1 MTASVAIGPTTLY
14 GPLPVALV
22 AIYDAG
28 RDRTNLCTA
37 AWTGVAATKPPQ
49 LTLSLKPER
58 LTTELL
64 RRERRLTLLP
74 ATRELVTAA
83 DFCGTVSGR
92 EVDKFAACGFEPV
105 ALKGRREAI
114 PAGAPIAVLCS
125 LEREIDLGSH
135 LLFILQIDDV
145 LLAPE
150 LVDPDGA
157 AIPAR
162 AGLVGWLHGAYHALG
177 EPLGFFG
184 SSRARPAV
192 YRRRMAKL
200 RQKARMEKSTKPRRN

>member
-1 MTASVAIGPTTLY
+1 MTASVPIGPTTLY
-14 GPLPVALV
+14 GPLPLV
-22 AIYDAG
+22 LAAVHDAG
-28 RDRTNLCTA
+28 RGRTNLCTV
-37 AWTGVAATKPPQ
+37 AWTGVAATRPPQ

-64 RRERRLTLLP
+64 RRECRLTLLP
-74 ATRELVTAA
+74 VTRELVTAA
-83 DFCGTVSGR
+83 DLCGTVSGR
-92 EVDKFAACGFEPV
+92 EVDKFALCGFEPV
-105 ALKGRREAI
+105 PLEGRSEAI
-114 PAGAPIAVLCS
+114 PAGAPIAVPCS
-125 LEREIDLGSH
+125 LERELDLGSH
-135 LLFILQIDDV
+135 LLFILRVDDV

-150 LVDPDGA
+150 LMDPDGA
-157 AIPAR
+157 AAPAR

-200 RQKARMEKSTKPRRN
+200 RQKARMEKSTRPKRN

>member
-1 MTASVAIGPTTLY
+1 MSMTAAVPIGPTTLY

-22 AIYDAG
+22 AVYDAERG
-28 RDRTNLCTA
+28 RTNLSTV

-64 RRERRLTLLP
+64 GRERRLTLLP
-74 ATRELVTAA
+74 VTRELVTTA

-92 EVDKFAACGFEPV
+92 EVDKFAECGLEPV
-105 ALKGRREAI
+105 PLAGRREAI

-125 LEREIDLGSH
+125 CERDFDLGSH
-135 LLFILQIDDV
+135 RLFILRVDDV

-157 AIPAR
+157 AAPAR

-184 SSRARPAV
+184 SSRARPAI

-200 RQKARMEKSTKPRRN
+200 RQRTRIEKASKKR